1 MQCSSEADRRRERNP
16 ADQARSGLVFH
27 FDRSGGV
34 RGGVGS
40 GHALVVQG
48 SRMYPS
54 NESRAYSHAS
64 RCPFRCESSYPET
77 WFQFHLR
84 ATCIAA
90 KQRVAGVEDWV
101 QQVFKLQLTTNLPQV
116 VEQVTCLLLPGYTND
131 TVSPSHELATLW
143 AMCVLSES
151 GGCALLCIRSLVR
164 STIVCKFLGS
174 SCYFKENC

>member
-48 SRMYPS
+48 SMLRRMYPS
-54 NESRAYSHAS
+54 IESRAYSHAS
-64 RCPFRCESSYPET
+64 RCPFRCESSYLET
-77 WFQFHLR
+77 WFQFHLP
-84 ATCIAA
+84 ASCIAA

-143 AMCVLSES
+143 AMCVSSAKAAVVLC
-151 GGCALLCIRSLVR
+151 CA
-164 STIVCKFLGS
+164 
-174 SCYFKENC
+174 